1 MKILIIDDEFV
12 SRTKLERLTQ
22 SLGHEI
28 AVAENGKEGLEIWE
42 NDSFRMV
49 ITDWN
54 MPEIDGLSLCR
65 KIRESEGGQYTYI
78 IMVTTRNATN
88 DIVTGM
94 DAGADDF
101 ISKPFVKEELAV
113 RIRSGERIL
122 SLGTKDIVIFSM
134 AKLAESRDPE
144 TGQHLERVRYYSK
157 LLAETAAGMDN
168 LSQEINKRFIE
179 NIFMSSPL
187 HDIGKIGIPDSI
199 LLKPARLDDREFE
212 TMKKHTLIGFNTINE
227 ALKKYPK
234 ADYLKMS
241 AEIALSHHEKF
252 DGSGYPDGLKE
263 NEIPISARI
272 VELADIYD
280 VLLSKKVYKEA
291 CPPDIARDIIIKGQG
306 THLDPELVKAFLS
319 VENKFI
325 EISKQFGDSQ

>member
-12 SRTKLERLTQ
+12 SRKKIERLIQ
-22 SLGHEI
+22 SLGHETV
-28 AVAENGKEGLEIWE
+28 VAENGKEGLEIWE
-42 NDSFRMV
+42 NERFRMV
-49 ITDWN
+49 ITDWI
-54 MPEIDGLSLCR
+54 MPEFDGLSLCR

-78 IMVTTRNATN
+78 IMVTTKNATN
-88 DIVTGM
+88 DIVAGM

-122 SLGTKDIVIFSM
+122 SLVTKDIVIFSM

-144 TGQHLERVRYYSK
+144 TGQHLERIRYYSK

-168 LSQEINKRFIE
+168 LSQEINKLFID
-179 NIFMSSPL
+179 NIFMTSPL

-252 DGSGYPDGLKE
+252 DGSGYPNGLKE

-280 VLLSKKVYKEA
+280 ALISKRIYKEA
-291 CPPDIARDIIIKGQG
+291 YPSDIARDIIIKGEG
-306 THLDPELVKAFLS
+306 THLDPELVKVFLS
-319 VENKFI
+319 VKNKFI
-325 EISKQFGDSQ
+325 EISEQFGDSQ

>member
-12 SRTKLERLTQ
+12 SRKKLERLIQ

-28 AVAENGKEGLEIWE
+28 DVAENGKEGLEIWE
-42 NDSFRMV
+42 NEGFRMV

-88 DIVTGM
+88 DVVAGM

-157 LLAETAAGMDN
+157 FTG
-168 LSQEINKRFIE
+168 
-179 NIFMSSPL
+179 
-187 HDIGKIGIPDSI
+187 
-199 LLKPARLDDREFE
+199 
-212 TMKKHTLIGFNTINE
+212 
-227 ALKKYPK
+227 
-234 ADYLKMS
+234 
-241 AEIALSHHEKF
+241 
-252 DGSGYPDGLKE
+252 
-263 NEIPISARI
+263 
-272 VELADIYD
+272 
-280 VLLSKKVYKEA
+280 
-291 CPPDIARDIIIKGQG
+291 
-306 THLDPELVKAFLS
+306 
-319 VENKFI
+319 
-325 EISKQFGDSQ
+325 

>member
-12 SRTKLERLTQ
+12 SRKKIERLIQ
-22 SLGHEI
+22 SLGHET
-28 AVAENGKEGLEIWE
+28 VATVNGKEGLEIWKNE
-42 NDSFRMV
+42 GFRMV

-65 KIRESEGGQYTYI
+65 IIRESEGGQYTYI

-88 DIVTGM
+88 DIVAGI

-101 ISKPFVKEELAV
+101 ISKPFIKEELAV

-122 SLGTKDIVIFSM
+122 SLATKDIVIFSM

-157 LLAETAAGMDN
+157 LLAETAAGIDN
-168 LSQEINKRFIE
+168 FSQDINKTFID
-179 NIFMSSPL
+179 NIFLSSPL

-199 LLKPARLDDREFE
+199 LLKSARLDEREFE

-227 ALKKYPK
+227 SSKKYSK

-252 DGSGYPDGLKE
+252 DGSGYPYSLKE

-272 VELADIYD
+272 VALADIYD
-280 VLLSKKVYKEA
+280 VLISKRVYKEA
-291 CPPDIARDIIIKGQG
+291 YTHDIARDIIIKEQG
-306 THLDPELVKAFLS
+306 THLDPELVKVFLS
-319 VENKFI
+319 VNNKFV
-325 EISKQFGDSQ
+325 EISKKFGINH